1 MTSFT
6 KPFAVTAPFARTV
19 AVAALFGAAMFAFP
33 LTAARAD
40 GAAVTGIQLAQSAT
54 PAPAQADA
62 TAAPARSDT
71 IEERITSLHEQLQIT
86 PDQDAKWNDVAQT
99 LRENAANMDKMVAQN
114 RLTPPQNTTAVGDLK
129 NYEKF
134 AQAHVKGLKN
144 LIASF
149 STLYASMPAAQKKN
163 ADQVFQTFGHGAG
176 PAHS

>member
-6 KPFAVTAPFARTV
+6 KPFAVTAPVARTV

-33 LTAARAD
+33 MTAARAD

-54 PAPAQADA
+54 PPAQADA
-62 TAAPARSDT
+62 TPPAARSDT
-71 IEERITSLHEQLQIT
+71 IEERISSLHEQLQIT

-99 LRENAANMDKMVAQN
+99 MRENAANMDKMVAQN

-134 AQAHVKGLKN
+134 AQAHVRGLKN

>member
-6 KPFAVTAPFARTV
+6 NPFAMSAPIARTV

-40 GAAVTGIQLAQSAT
+40 GAASTGIQLAQAAM
-54 PAPAQADA
+54 PPAQADA
-62 TAAPARSDT
+62 TPAPTRGET
-71 IEERITSLHEQLQIT
+71 VEERITNLHAQLQIT
-86 PDQDAKWNDVAQT
+86 PDEDTKWNDVAQAM
-99 LRENAANMDKMVAQN
+99 RENAANMDKLVAQN
-114 RLTPPQNTTAVGDLK
+114 RMTPPQNTTAVGDLK

-134 AQAHVKGLKN
+134 ARAHVKGLKN

-149 STLYASMPAAQKKN
+149 STLYAAMPAAQKKN
-163 ADQVFQTFGHGAG
+163 ADQVFQTFGHEAA

>member
-6 KPFAVTAPFARTV
+6 NPFAVSAPIARTV

-40 GAAVTGIQLAQSAT
+40 GAASTGIQLAQAAV
-54 PAPAQADA
+54 PPAQADA
-62 TAAPARSDT
+62 TPAPTRGDT
-71 IEERITSLHEQLQIT
+71 IEERISNLHEQLQIT
-86 PDQDAKWNDVAQT
+86 PDEDSKWNDVAQAM
-99 LRENAANMDKMVAQN
+99 RENAANMDKMVAQS
-114 RLTPPQNTTAVGDLK
+114 RMTPPQNMTAVGDLK

-149 STLYASMPAAQKKN
+149 STLYAAMPDAQKKN
-163 ADQVFQTFGHGAG
+163 ADQVFQSFGHEAG